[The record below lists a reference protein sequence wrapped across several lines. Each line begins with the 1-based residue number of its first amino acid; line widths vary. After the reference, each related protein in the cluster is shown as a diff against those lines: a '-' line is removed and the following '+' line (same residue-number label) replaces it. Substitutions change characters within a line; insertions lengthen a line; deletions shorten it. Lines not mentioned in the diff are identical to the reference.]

1 MGKIMKYYK
10 LEQIMGKDKYKLKEK
25 MGQEKI
31 ISVGIVL
38 TFSSNHKYKK
48 GFKVKEK
55 PLKYV
60 RNGNTTVSYFNVN
73 LYVFSVKK

>member
-1 MGKIMKYYK
+1 
-10 LEQIMGKDKYKLKEK
+10 

-31 ISVGIVL
+31 ISVGIVI

-48 GFKVKEK
+48 GFNVKEK

-73 LYVFSVKK
+73 LYVFSVKKWKKNRHTMETVAIKKCCVQ